1 LKKDGRKLRSES
13 TTDHILNTA
22 IKIARKGNINDM
34 SFNSIAKEANIG
46 TRTIFRHFKDQETLQ
61 ENLDI
66 KLGEKFS
73 DAFSKIDKEDILEK
87 RIENLSSTLITLYSS
102 NQNIIRWS
110 LRNIWQD
117 KNLRNNMF
125 SWNKILRNF
134 VFSILPEILKKNKP
148 EREIIF
154 ECMSFIFFLRLN
166 IVQNLSENQIK
177 EIFILNTKKYL
188 NQN

>member
-1 LKKDGRKLRSES
+1 MKKDGRKLRSES

-87 RIENLSSTLITLYSS
+87 RIENLATILIKLYSK

-110 LRNIWQD
+110 LKNIWQD
-117 KNLRNNMF
+117 KKLRKNMF

-134 VFSILPEILKKNKP
+134 VFSILPEIQDKKKT

-154 ECMSFIFFLRLN
+154 ECMSFMFFLRLN
-166 IVQNLSENQIK
+166 VVQGLNEEQIK
-177 EIFILNTKKYL
+177 DIFILNTKKYL
-188 NQN
+188 S